1 MSAIV
6 SPRHMAF
13 DRRFHALA
21 CTAAF
26 ATVFVGFARTYYLEF
41 LFGTP
46 ALPWL
51 VHLHG
56 ALMTSWFVLFFTQ
69 TYLIASHRTHAKHQ
83 VRAISDARL
92 MRFQRFRDDLAPAG
106 SV

>member
-26 ATVFVGFARTYYLEF
+26 ASVFVGFARTYYLEF

-69 TYLIASHRTHAKHQ
+69 TYLIASHRTSWHPRETPGASDQRCK
-83 VRAISDARL
+83 VDAISEV
-92 MRFQRFRDDLAPAG
+92 
-106 SV
+106 S